1 MSQNVRT
8 SQRSERLE
16 RSERIER
23 SERSERD
30 KPLRDDVRLL
40 GELLGE
46 TLRAHGG
53 EELFETVERVRA
65 LSKASRTDDSRFHQL
80 AALLAK
86 LPVESATPLA
96 RAFAH
101 FLNLAN
107 VAEQHHRIRRRR
119 AYLADPNAR
128 PQTGSCQETFER
140 LVAGGI
146 APDALY
152 DAVCR
157 LRIELVL
164 TAHPTEVS
172 RRTLIHKYNR
182 VAELLAERDHVD
194 LTIPERDEVTD
205 ALRREIVSAWET
217 DEVRHDRPSP
227 LDEVRGGLIVF
238 EESLWRAVP
247 AFLRGV
253 DAALQRVAGRGL
265 PLDVAPIRF
274 GSWIGGDR
282 DGNPNVTPE
291 VTRKACLLARWQAAD
306 LYLVEV
312 NALRVEL
319 SMSNASPELKALTG
333 DAHEP
338 YRELLRGVRQRLLV
352 TRDWVEAALREDVEP
367 SDDVYLEAEALAEPL
382 RLCYRSLAAAGDE
395 VIADGRLADLLRRV
409 ATFGVTLARLDIR
422 QESDKHAA
430 ALAAITT
437 VRGLGSYAEWD
448 ESKRVDFLVG
458 ELGSQRPLAASD

>member
-1 MSQNVRT
+1 VSQNVRT

-146 APDALY
+146 APSAGC
-152 DAVCR
+152 ASSWCSP
-157 LRIELVL
+157 RI
-164 TAHPTEVS
+164 PP
-172 RRTLIHKYNR
+172 KC
-182 VAELLAERDHVD
+182 
-194 LTIPERDEVTD
+194 
-205 ALRREIVSAWET
+205 
-217 DEVRHDRPSP
+217 
-227 LDEVRGGLIVF
+227 RGG
-238 EESLWRAVP
+238 R
-247 AFLRGV
+247 
-253 DAALQRVAGRGL
+253 
-265 PLDVAPIRF
+265 
-274 GSWIGGDR
+274 
-282 DGNPNVTPE
+282 
-291 VTRKACLLARWQAAD
+291 
-306 LYLVEV
+306 
-312 NALRVEL
+312 
-319 SMSNASPELKALTG
+319 
-333 DAHEP
+333 
-338 YRELLRGVRQRLLV
+338 
-352 TRDWVEAALREDVEP
+352 
-367 SDDVYLEAEALAEPL
+367 
-382 RLCYRSLAAAGDE
+382 
-395 VIADGRLADLLRRV
+395 
-409 ATFGVTLARLDIR
+409 
-422 QESDKHAA
+422 
-430 ALAAITT
+430 
-437 VRGLGSYAEWD
+437 
-448 ESKRVDFLVG
+448 
-458 ELGSQRPLAASD
+458 